1 MRKFIYAKMALTNI
15 KNNSKIYFPYILT
28 CIGTVAVFYIMYAL
42 SEDPGLNEMSGGQ
55 HLAVLLSAAMVIL
68 GFFGAIFL
76 FYTNSFLIKRR
87 KREFGIYNILG
98 MEKKHISKMMLW
110 ETIFTALIGLFLG
123 LLAGIIFS
131 KLAYLLLLA
140 IMNAGS
146 VYQTEVT
153 LRFDFSAKAAVIT
166 LILFAAIFFLNLLN
180 TLRQIHEHLHP
191 PQMAR
196 QEPAKKPPL
205 ETWQKAFENGEYLR
219 AAEMT
224 EEQSYSFIDGRL
236 NNLPSKKE
244 KEGKR
249 PSVLKRLHEKQAAIA
264 ARSGKTAPQM
274 GLEQETERNR
284 K

>member
-153 LRFDFSAKAAVIT
+153 L
-166 LILFAAIFFLNLLN
+166 
-180 TLRQIHEHLHP
+180 
-191 PQMAR
+191 
-196 QEPAKKPPL
+196 
-205 ETWQKAFENGEYLR
+205 
-219 AAEMT
+219 
-224 EEQSYSFIDGRL
+224 
-236 NNLPSKKE
+236 
-244 KEGKR
+244 
-249 PSVLKRLHEKQAAIA
+249 
-264 ARSGKTAPQM
+264 
-274 GLEQETERNR
+274 
-284 K
+284 